1 MKHVIISFFFLL
13 SFSSQGQNLGVIM
26 VKAYK
31 NTTFNLDDN
40 FELDSVTV
48 RIVNRKTKA
57 ERTLVFYK
65 DRQKRPLFKAGV
77 YTLTCSVEGEKEWVI
92 KRVRVQAD
100 AFAIVQ
106 LLYEPEGELSS
117 SQKQKRK
124 EQYFTYER

>member
-1 MKHVIISFFFLL
+1 MKHVIISFFLLL
-13 SFSSQGQNLGVIM
+13 SFSSQSQNLGVIM

-40 FELDSVTV
+40 IELDSVTV

-65 DRQKRPLFKAGV
+65 DRQKRPLFEAGV